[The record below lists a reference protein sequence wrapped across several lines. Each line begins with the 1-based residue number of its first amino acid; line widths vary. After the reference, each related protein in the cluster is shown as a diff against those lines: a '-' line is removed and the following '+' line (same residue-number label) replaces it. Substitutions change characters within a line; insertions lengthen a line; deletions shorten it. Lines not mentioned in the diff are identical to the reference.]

1 MNRKIKVAFIYKKS
15 NIFLT
20 GKHFDNG
27 YYHFFIESL
36 SHDPRLDVS
45 YFPAEDKF
53 NTSVLNDKFDIILL
67 FGNHEWEIPNEL
79 EGIND
84 LGIPVIAR
92 AGEPHRAYKEGIN
105 VLHKKYN
112 IDHYF
117 GFFHEASFH
126 KFYPLNWIIYFWL
139 PKIPLK
145 SLSLTAQ
152 RKGLLNPFPR
162 RRQCLNVP
170 SINEDGEIIIRLKKR
185 NKKTYD

>member
-53 NTSVLNDKFDIILL
+53 NTRVLNDKFDIILL

-84 LGIPVIAR
+84 LGIPVLELASPT
-92 AGEPHRAYKEGIN
+92 ELTKKE
-105 VLHKKYN
+105 
-112 IDHYF
+112 
-117 GFFHEASFH
+117 
-126 KFYPLNWIIYFWL
+126 
-139 PKIPLK
+139 
-145 SLSLTAQ
+145 
-152 RKGLLNPFPR
+152 
-162 RRQCLNVP
+162 
-170 SINEDGEIIIRLKKR
+170 
-185 NKKTYD
+185 